1 MERDRVGGK
10 GRGGAWTEEMGREA
24 MRQRGGGREEVHDA
38 QDSRW
43 KVLCLI
49 DLDNQD
55 SVLINFTNR

>member
-1 MERDRVGGK
+1 MDRGNGERSNE
-10 GRGGAWTEEMGREA
+10 TE
-24 MRQRGGGREEVHDA
+24 GGGREEVHDA